1 MSSPIFENS
10 DIKARDRFEILHHE
24 LRNRI
29 CLLDYAPGMRLSE
42 TELAEEF
49 GVSRTPLRRVLARLE
64 DGGLVHSVHG
74 VGTFVTDV
82 NIEELAQT
90 YQLRMELAELVGKL
104 SPKRPDAALSVR
116 LSDLSQRAKALV
128 QNPEP
133 RAFAQINMDFFLARL
148 ELSDNAPLREIS
160 ERLYIQTTRIW
171 LKSFFA
177 SIIDLNEEIR
187 VFAREVDEVI
197 AAIELGD
204 LQAAAL
210 IQRAHISMSYSR
222 MKR

>member
-1 MSSPIFENS
+1 MTATMFENS
-10 DIKARDRFEILHHE
+10 DFKARDRFEILHQE

-29 CLLDYAPGMRLSE
+29 CLLDYAPGIKLSE

-64 DGGLVHSVHG
+64 GEGLVRSVQG

-90 YQLRMELAELVGKL
+90 YQMRMELAELVGKL
-104 SPKRPDAALSVR
+104 SPKQPEAALSAQ
-116 LSDLSQRAKALV
+116 LADLSRQAKALV
-128 QNPEP
+128 QTPEP
-133 RAFAQINMDFFLARL
+133 RAFAQLNMAFFLARL
-148 ELSDNAPLREIS
+148 ALTDNAPLREMS
-160 ERLYIQTTRIW
+160 ERLYVKTARIW

-222 MKR
+222 MRG

>member
-1 MSSPIFENS
+1 MH
-10 DIKARDRFEILHHE
+10 LE

-64 DGGLVHSVHG
+64 DEGLVHSAHG

-104 SPKRPDAALSVR
+104 CPQLPDDALSAR
-116 LSDLSQRAKALV
+116 LSDLSHRAKALV

-133 RAFAQINMDFFLARL
+133 RAFAQLNMDFFLARL
-148 ELSDNAPLREIS
+148 ELSNNAPLREIS

-187 VFAREVDEVI
+187 VFAREVDEVT

>member
-1 MSSPIFENS
+1 MTSTMFENREF
-10 DIKARDRFEILHHE
+10 KARDRFEILHQE

-29 CLLDYAPGMRLSE
+29 CLLDYAPGTRLSE
-42 TELAEEF
+42 TELADEF

-64 DGGLVHSVHG
+64 DEGLVQSVQG

-82 NIEELAQT
+82 NIDELAQT
-90 YQLRMELAELVGKL
+90 YQLRMELAEMVGRL
-104 SPKRPDAALSVR
+104 SPKRPNADQLAHFSELSRRV
-116 LSDLSQRAKALV
+116 KELV

-133 RAFAQINMDFFLARL
+133 RSFAQLNMAFFLARL
-148 ELSDNAPLREIS
+148 TLTDNAPLREVS
-160 ERLYIQTTRIW
+160 ERLYIQTARIW

-177 SIIDLNEEIR
+177 SVIDLNEEIR

-222 MKR
+222 MQR

>member
-1 MSSPIFENS
+1 
-10 DIKARDRFEILHHE
+10 
-24 LRNRI
+24 
-29 CLLDYAPGMRLSE
+29 
-42 TELAEEF
+42 
-49 GVSRTPLRRVLARLE
+49 
-64 DGGLVHSVHG
+64 
-74 VGTFVTDV
+74 
-82 NIEELAQT
+82 
-90 YQLRMELAELVGKL
+90 MELAELVGKL

>member
-1 MSSPIFENS
+1 MTSAILENN
-10 DIKARDRFEILHHE
+10 DFKARDRFVILHQE

-29 CLLDYAPGMRLSE
+29 CLLDYAPGTRLSE

-64 DGGLVHSVHG
+64 DEGLVKSVQG

-82 NIEELAQT
+82 NIDELAQT
-90 YQLRMELAELVGKL
+90 YQLRMELAEMVGKL
-104 SPKRPDAALSVR
+104 SPKQPDAQLSAHLTE
-116 LSDLSQRAKALV
+116 LSHRAKALV

-133 RAFAQINMDFFLARL
+133 RAFAQLNMEFFLARL
-148 ELSDNAPLREIS
+148 ALTDNAPLQEVS
-160 ERLYIQTTRIW
+160 QRLYVQTARIW

-187 VFAREVDEVI
+187 VFAREVDEVT